1 MKIGALELLVIFVVA
16 LLVIGPDKLPQ
27 YARKFGNAMREFRK
41 ASSDVTQE
49 IRESVI
55 DPLEEAQKS
64 LREALEPLEEMDK
77 DLRQNIKGV
86 ETDLKNIGKPKKEE
100 KSTPAEKPESGA
112 ESPESEPPE
121 ASGEEAAPV
130 PENNTEPSPAVEAP
144 REETISENN
153 GGEQP

>member
-55 DPLEEAQKS
+55 DPLEEA
-64 LREALEPLEEMDK
+64 
-77 DLRQNIKGV
+77 
-86 ETDLKNIGKPKKEE
+86 
-100 KSTPAEKPESGA
+100 
-112 ESPESEPPE
+112 
-121 ASGEEAAPV
+121 
-130 PENNTEPSPAVEAP
+130 
-144 REETISENN
+144 
-153 GGEQP
+153 